1 MITSA
6 LFHGSVMHQRFF
18 PKRHR
23 FVYKLTSWMIN
34 IDELD
39 ELDSQLTGF
48 GHNRAA
54 LFSFHDKDYGP
65 GDGTRPR
72 DFIDQALLQH
82 GLETA
87 HRVELL
93 CQVRAL
99 GYLFNP
105 LAVWF
110 CYNQAGELYATL
122 YEVRNTFKQ
131 RHHYLVASTEDS
143 LRKWHI
149 ADKCFYVSP
158 FMPMDCQYEFR
169 FKVPSNRL
177 ALKIRQT
184 HQGSPIMNAVWT
196 GKKERLSQKSLLKQV
211 IRNPISSVKI
221 ISAIHWEALRLW
233 IKGLKLVPRPTPPS
247 KPVTEGKDRL
257 QQVAE

>member
-18 PKRHR
+18 PKQHR

-34 IDELD
+34 IDEL
-39 ELDSQLTGF
+39 EMLNEQLTGF
-48 GHNRAA
+48 GYNRPG
-54 LFSFHDKDYGP
+54 LFSFYDKDYGP
-65 GDGTRPR
+65 GDGTKPR
-72 DFIDQALLQH
+72 HFIDQTLQMH
-82 GLETA
+82 GLDPA
-87 HRVELL
+87 SKVELL

-105 LAVWF
+105 LVVWF
-110 CYNQAGELYATL
+110 CYDEEGELYATL

-131 RHHYLVASTEDS
+131 RHHYLVSAQQSS
-143 LRKWHI
+143 SRQWHS

-169 FKVPSNRL
+169 FKVPSERL
-177 ALKIRQT
+177 ALKIKQT
-184 HQGSPIMNAVWT
+184 TQGKPIMNAVWT
-196 GKKERLSQKSLLKQV
+196 GKKELLTQKSLVKQV

-221 ISAIHWEALRLW
+221 ITAIHWEALRLW
-233 IKGLKLVPRPTPPS
+233 MKGLKLVTRPTPPTQ
-247 KPVTEGKDRL
+247 PVTKGKDRL